1 MTAEGNP
8 QATEKNAE
16 QPAKEPDF
24 LYEKRGHVA
33 LCTFNRPQKK
43 NALTIEM
50 IVRMADAWHEADN
63 DPDVR
68 AIVLTG
74 KGDTFFA
81 GSDLKSMSK
90 GKWDAAPEY
99 LQRLKDDPD
108 LHWRALLRHYKTKK
122 PLIAAVE
129 GGALAGGTEV
139 LQGTDIRVGAASSV
153 YAVSE
158 VNWGL
163 FPLGGSSVRLRRQI
177 PYAIAAEMLLAG
189 RKLNA
194 TEALQWGLINH
205 VVPDGKALEKAMEI
219 AQTIAHKCGPLAV
232 AALKR
237 SLIETEGLPETDAL
251 KISLQ
256 IGQPIFKT
264 RDAREGPRAFIEKRP
279 PNFTGE

>member
-1 MTAEGNP
+1 MSAP
-8 QATEKNAE
+8 H
-16 QPAKEPDF
+16 F

-33 LCTFNRPQKK
+33 LCTFNRPEKK
-43 NALTIEM
+43 NALSIEM

-63 DPDVR
+63 DPEIR

-90 GKWDAAPEY
+90 GKWDAADEH

-108 LHWRALLRHYKTKK
+108 LHWRALLRHYRTRK

-139 LQGTDIRVGAASSV
+139 LQGTDIRVGGQGSF

-189 RKLNA
+189 RRLSA
-194 TEALQWGLINH
+194 QEALQWGLINY
-205 VVPDGKALEKAMEI
+205 VVPDGQALAKALEI
-219 AQTIAHKCGPLAV
+219 AETIATRCGPVAV

-237 SLIETEGLPETDAL
+237 SLRETEGLPETEAL
-251 KISLQ
+251 KLSLA
-256 IGQPIFKT
+256 IGQPVFATK
-264 RDAREGPRAFIEKRP
+264 DAREGPRAFMEKRA
-279 PNFTGE
+279 PNFIGE

>member
-1 MTAEGNP
+1 MSEQKAPDPTP
-8 QATEKNAE
+8 QRA
-16 QPAKEPDF
+16 PHF

-33 LCTFNRPQKK
+33 VCTFNRPEKK

-50 IVRMADAWHEADN
+50 IVQMADAWHEADN

-90 GKWDAAPEY
+90 GAWDATEEHQ
-99 LQRLKDDPD
+99 QRLKDDPD
-108 LHWRALLRHYKTKK
+108 LHWRALLRHYRTKK

-129 GGALAGGTEV
+129 GGAIAGGSEV
-139 LQGTDIRVGAASSV
+139 LQGTDIRVAGRSA
-153 YAVSE
+153 YFAVAE

-177 PYAIAAEMLLAG
+177 PYAIAAEMLLTG
-189 RKLNA
+189 RKITA
-194 TEALQWGLINH
+194 DEALQWGLINH
-205 VVPDGKALEKAMEI
+205 VVDDGEALNKALEI
-219 AQTIAHKCGPLAV
+219 AEVIATRCGPVAV

-237 SLIETEGLPETDAL
+237 SLEETEGMREVDAL
-251 KISLQ
+251 QVSLG
-256 IGQPIFKT
+256 IGAPVFKT
-264 RDAREGPRAFIEKRP
+264 KDAREGPRAFMERRP
-279 PNFTGE
+279 PQFTGE